1 MPDLPAQFWIAAIT
15 SVLFVGIAK
24 AGFGGGVGVLATPLL
39 ALAVPVSEAAALL
52 LPILIVV
59 DIFSVY
65 HYRGDVDR
73 LSIRVLL
80 PAALVG
86 VAVGALFF
94 NLFSDNERV
103 LQILIGLIALAFL
116 AYQLGR
122 NRITAAVAG
131 SRPSRNVG
139 RALGVTAG
147 FTSTLAHVG
156 GPPIAIYLLPQR
168 LPRTLYVGTTALF
181 FLIINVVKLIPY
193 AALGLLRI
201 GNVPVTLLL
210 IPVAF
215 IGVRLGIWLNHHFTD
230 VWFNRVVY
238 VLLFVT
244 AVQLIL
250 GESIIALFATS

>member
-59 DIFSVY
+59 DLFSVH

-73 LSIRVLL
+73 PSIRVLL
-80 PAALVG
+80 PTALIG
-86 VAVGALFF
+86 VAIGALFF

-103 LQILIGLIALAFL
+103 LQIMIGIIALAFL
-116 AYQLGR
+116 AYQFGR
-122 NRITAAVAG
+122 NRITTSIAG
-131 SRPSRNVG
+131 HRPSRTIG
-139 RALGVTAG
+139 SLLGATAG

-156 GPPIAIYLLPQR
+156 GPPVAIYLLPQR
-168 LPRTLYVGTTALF
+168 LPRTFFVGTTALF
-181 FLIINVVKLIPY
+181 FLILNAVKLIPY

-201 GNVPVTLLL
+201 GNVPVTLVL

-215 IGVRLGIWLNHHFTD
+215 IGVRLGIWLNRRFTD

-238 VLLFVT
+238 FLLFIT
-244 AVQLIL
+244 AIQLIV
-250 GESIIALFATS
+250 GESLITLFTA